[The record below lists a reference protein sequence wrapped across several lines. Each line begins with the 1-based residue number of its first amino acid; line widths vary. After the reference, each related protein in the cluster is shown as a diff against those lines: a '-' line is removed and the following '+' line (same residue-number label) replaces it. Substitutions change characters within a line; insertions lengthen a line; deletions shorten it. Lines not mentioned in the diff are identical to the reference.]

1 MLKFK
6 YFSSSLK
13 LVILQKLFH
22 NFVGKCR
29 GVPIHSS
36 GSEWRRQNVGTWR
49 ATSDCCDNALL
60 AAFTQTWHATSLHTS
75 GNASMYVACPTLVR
89 E

>member
-36 GSEWRRQNVGTWR
+36 GSEWGRQNVGTWR
-49 ATSDCCDNALL
+49 KNRRIT
-60 AAFTQTWHATSLHTS
+60 
-75 GNASMYVACPTLVR
+75 GR